1 MVSSFLLLLCF
12 PLHFLFNKHPL
23 TLLKHSLQVLL
34 YRKTWVGY
42 SNPHLHLPKLKPS
55 VLGPAG
61 IPHSQ
66 MQLNAEGLLLA
77 DEWYAREYEVLND
90 ISILFSSYKKLGINR
105 H

>member
-1 MVSSFLLLLCF
+1 M
-12 PLHFLFNKHPL
+12 
-23 TLLKHSLQVLL
+23 QVLL
-34 YRKTWVGY
+34 YRKTWIGY
-42 SNPHLHLPKLKPS
+42 SAVHQHLPKLKPS

-61 IPHSQ
+61 IPHVQ

-90 ISILFSSYKKLGINR
+90 IRILFSSYKKLGINR